1 MQAGMQVSSAI
12 PFHVLLFSRVVIEKA
27 LSQIVNMEHIFS
39 AKSIKPG
46 QFCMFSHVWCCNA
59 SLNNSS
65 FGTDITCNL
74 IRHWFASS

>member
-1 MQAGMQVSSAI
+1 LFLGFGYKVNVCFNFCSQQMQAGMQVSSAI

-59 SLNNSS
+59 SL
-65 FGTDITCNL
+65 
-74 IRHWFASS
+74 